1 MRSWTGGMVVG
12 SLGLG
17 SDVPVVLSVM
27 AIRAAAVAGDVDV
40 DNDLWSGRRSCWRM
54 FW

>member
-1 MRSWTGGMVVG
+1 MVVG
-12 SLGLG
+12 SLELG

-27 AIRAAAVAGDVDV
+27 AIRAAAVVGDVEV
-40 DNDLWSGRRSCWRM
+40 DNDLWRGRRSWWRM